1 MFLRVEQ
8 THRRTFARSLITNCT
23 TIQRM
28 HACMHAG
35 VDRGARHESMR
46 PGCTRQCTVPGG
58 NAEGKR
64 RHSSTGG
71 NQGHRSQWLDA
82 WVFGA
87 KTISVYAPSC
97 LADEAEQ
104 ARLSAE
110 HDKARMARNLK
121 SSEEALKRSQQDLS
135 DLTAL
140 LSKERDQ
147 WEGLGAE
154 QQKALEGLK
163 ADRDAAVES
172 KRQLDTEVS
181 TRLLLHHSNLASS
194 KRTMS

>member
-1 MFLRVEQ
+1 
-8 THRRTFARSLITNCT
+8 
-23 TIQRM
+23 M
-28 HACMHAG
+28 HACMQVWTGGHDTKVCAL
-35 VDRGARHESMR
+35 DARGSVQYQVGTLKEN
-46 PGCTRQCTVPGG
+46 GDIVQPGG
-58 NAEGKR
+58 TKAIV
-64 RHSSTGG
+64 
-71 NQGHRSQWLDA
+71 RSGWNA